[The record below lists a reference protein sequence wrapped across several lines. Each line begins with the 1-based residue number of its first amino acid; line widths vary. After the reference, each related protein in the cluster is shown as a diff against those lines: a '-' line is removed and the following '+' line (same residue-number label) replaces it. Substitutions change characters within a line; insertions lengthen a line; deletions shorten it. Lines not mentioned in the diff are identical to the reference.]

1 MSALIREAATPEE
14 FLAGS
19 TLIARGWKRAYPG
32 FVPDDYLEEVC
43 TDDHWVDFLRSC
55 HETDRSH
62 TLMAWE
68 GDVPMAVCAFG
79 PGGIGLPHAAGAQN
93 CAGMAEIYT
102 FYANVEHLGGGYG
115 SALMDAAL
123 ARLRQDGWPA
133 VFLMAMKEADGACR
147 FHERHGFAWDGTSKL
162 IPFPHDMVCTDLRYV
177 QQL

>member
-1 MSALIREAATPEE
+1 MSALIREAAAPED

-43 TDDHWVDFLRSC
+43 TDGHWVDFLRSC
-55 HETDRSH
+55 HQAERSH

-68 GDVPMAVCAFG
+68 VDVPMAVCAFG

-102 FYANVEHLGGGYG
+102 FYANVDHLGGGYG
-115 SALMDAAL
+115 SVLMDAAL
-123 ARLRQDGWPA
+123 ARLRADGWPA
-133 VFLMAMKEADGACR
+133 VFLMAMKEADGARR
-147 FHERHGFAWDGTSKL
+147 FYARHGFAWDGTSKR

-177 QQL
+177 QKL